1 MKITKQLLKK
11 MIQEEVKNINEGLG
25 MAFSIKGVDLY
36 PALQGLSNAIHTA
49 KAALDPKVDPPLDER
64 TRNSFQDILEAAEK
78 GRQNLMAAQ
87 SRLDK

>member
-1 MKITKQLLKK
+1 
-11 MIQEEVKNINEGLG
+11 
-25 MAFSIKGVDLY
+25 
-36 PALQGLSNAIHTA
+36 
-49 KAALDPKVDPPLDER
+49 KVDPPLDER